1 MPDDFSIVR
10 SSEDSIQIQFTQT
23 ICPETNARIQA
34 VCAVLEKE
42 ELSSR
47 LFITETVPS
56 YCAVTVYFDEEK
68 TPFEELMN
76 AAQKTTRNSAYPAVS
91 KNTYTV
97 HEIPICAGYEKCM
110 RKRRSF
116 KKRSHHPSFCT
127 GLPDLYA
134 GIYAGLSVS
143 WRNGQPA

>member
-34 VCAVLEKE
+34 VCAALERE

-56 YCAVTVYFDEEK
+56 YCALTVYFDEGK

-76 AAQKTTRNSAYPAVS
+76 FVQ
-91 KNTYTV
+91 
-97 HEIPICAGYEKCM
+97 
-110 RKRRSF
+110 
-116 KKRSHHPSFCT
+116 
-127 GLPDLYA
+127 
-134 GIYAGLSVS
+134 
-143 WRNGQPA
+143 